1 MNKPIVS
8 FVVFIVAMWQH
19 VYGQGQIDQGGPW
32 WNFASVVIA
41 LWASIWLISVKAW
54 NKQSVRPISML
65 EILSRGV
72 LAIVFVKHG
81 IGKVLAGPGP
91 SDNQEIMFLVGLIE
105 VGGALTLLVG
115 PKQLRMLG
123 SLGLAAIMLGAI
135 FKIHF
140 EAGYSMGQGWEY
152 QFLLL
157 VLCWQLYVQAGGW
170 CLVNRLQKIIQ
181 NNNCGCTNNGD
192 CCSSEEV

>member
-8 FVVFIVAMWQH
+8 FTVFIFAMWQH
-19 VYGQGQIDQGGPW
+19 VYGQGQIEQGGPW
-32 WNFASVVIA
+32 WNFASVIIA
-41 LWASIWLISVKAW
+41 LWASVWLISTKAW
-54 NKQSVRPISML
+54 NKQSNRSLSML

-81 IGKVLAGPGP
+81 IGKVLSGPGS
-91 SDNQEIMFLVGLIE
+91 SDSQEIMFLVGLIE
-105 VGGALTLLVG
+105 VGGALTMLIG
-115 PKQLRMLG
+115 PRGLRMLG
-123 SLGLAAIMLGAI
+123 SLGLSAIMLGAI
-135 FKIHF
+135 FRVHF
-140 EAGYSMGQGWEY
+140 EAGYSMGSGWEY

-170 CLVNRLQKIIQ
+170 CLVKRLQKITQ
-181 NNNCGCTNNGD
+181 NNNCDCTKNGD